1 MFRIHPYLVGFR
13 NKRFLYTLVRANYN
27 ELNIETMKRKII
39 RILTFLI
46 LSISISTQA
55 QWIELDSLESP
66 IVHITSLDG
75 RLYVCTATNGIYIS
89 SDNGNSFQ
97 ISNNGLDNL
106 NTREILALDSL
117 LILGTNNSIYKS
129 MDQGE
134 SWVLSSNG
142 FPSSDSNVEDIIKK
156 GDSIFVATYG
166 NGILCSI
173 DFCESWFPLN
183 NGFSDLYRSCLVV
196 VGTRIFTGTQ
206 YGGSGIYIS
215 DNGGLSWEQ
224 KNEGVPLNLYNP
236 NKYVDIQSFTNVN
249 ETIFA
254 STFGGNV
261 LQSIDYG
268 ESWTSLNCPNNY
280 VWKVKNIENTIFCG
294 HNGVGISKSSDLG
307 NSWEIINE
315 GLITNFD
322 KDIRTFCKLGEYIY
336 TGSWSRKVFRRPVSE
351 VITHTSEQKTETDL
365 IIYPNP
371 ITDKSI
377 IDIPYNEGEYFI
389 IEIYNETGYCEKKE
403 YCSFRKQMIIR
414 KNDFKSGIHF
424 IRVLY
429 PNKKTLIGK
438 FIVL

>member
-1 MFRIHPYLVGFR
+1 M
-13 NKRFLYTLVRANYN
+13 N
-27 ELNIETMKRKII
+27 RKFIW
-39 RILTFLI
+39 ILTLLI
-46 LSISISTQA
+46 LSISISSQA

-66 IVHITSLDG
+66 ILHISSSNG
-75 RLYVCTATNGIYIS
+75 KLYVCTATHGIYIS

-106 NTREILALDSL
+106 NTRLILALDSL

-166 NGILCSI
+166 NGIFCSI

-183 NGFSDLYRSCLVV
+183 NGFLDLYRSSLLAL
-196 VGTRIFTGTQ
+196 GTRIFTGTQ
-206 YGGSGIYIS
+206 YGGSGIYKS

-224 KNEGVPLNLYNP
+224 KNEGVPLHPNNP

-249 ETIFA
+249 EIIFA
-254 STFGGNV
+254 STSGGNV

-268 ESWTSLNCPNNY
+268 ESWTTLNCPNNS
-280 VWKVKNIENTIFCG
+280 VWKVKNINNTIFCG
-294 HNGVGISKSSDLG
+294 HSGFGISKSNDFG

-315 GLITNFD
+315 GLITIFD

-336 TGSWSRKVFRRPVSE
+336 TGSWSKKVYKRPVSE
-351 VITHTSEQKTETDL
+351 VITSTPEHISKTDL
-365 IIYPNP
+365 LIYPNP
-371 ITDKSI
+371 ITSKTI
-377 IDIPYNEGEYFI
+377 IDISYNEAECYI
-389 IEIYNETGYCEKKE
+389 IEIYNETGQCVKKE
-403 YCSFRKQMIIR
+403 YCSNKNQIIIR
-414 KNDFKSGIHF
+414 KNDFESGIHF
-424 IRVLY
+424 IRIFQPNRKSLY
-429 PNKKTLIGK
+429 GK